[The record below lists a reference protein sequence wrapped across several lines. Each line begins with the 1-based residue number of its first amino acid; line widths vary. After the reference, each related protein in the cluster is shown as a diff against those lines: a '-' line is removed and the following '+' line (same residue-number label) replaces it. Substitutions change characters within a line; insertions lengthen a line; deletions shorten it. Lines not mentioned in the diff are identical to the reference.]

1 MYYTHVYICIIRIV
15 PRPVLLPF
23 VNYVCKIYFAS
34 SSRRPTDAR
43 PVFDVTFD
51 PRATDFCNPI
61 RIVIRGDY
69 VSLRLPLPSS
79 LFRLSGDTHAATRG
93 TMISQW
99 ALGGKLQRVVYIIKR
114 THTTN
119 THTYTQFSQFQYAR
133 CVVSSCR
140 RKPDKRGLSSEIPPR
155 REERTKRVTD
165 DERGETS
172 RKRRPPGPPFLR
184 RYNSAAL

>member
-99 ALGGKLQRVVYIIKR
+99 AHGGKLQRVVYIIKR

-119 THTYTQFSQFQYAR
+119 THTYTHSSVNFNTRDVWYRVADESLISGAYRAR
-133 CVVSSCR
+133 YH
-140 RKPDKRGLSSEIPPR
+140 RGERSER
-155 REERTKRVTD
+155 RESPTTK
-165 DERGETS
+165 GE
-172 RKRRPPGPPFLR
+172 KP
-184 RYNSAAL
+184 